1 MDDSPVPT
9 NIWTLNNCPMTVLRA
24 SHLRSFVLEGDDT
37 ALNHLVVEIVTL
49 AGALADA
56 GEDGVTSVSLGH
68 IVDQLHDQDSLAHA
82 GAAKQADLASCEKIR
97 DE

>member
-1 MDDSPVPT
+1 M
-9 NIWTLNNCPMTVLRA
+9 
-24 SHLRSFVLEGDDT
+24 
-37 ALNHLVVEIVTL
+37 VEIVAL

-68 IVDQLHDQDSLAHA
+68 IVDQLHNQDSLAHA